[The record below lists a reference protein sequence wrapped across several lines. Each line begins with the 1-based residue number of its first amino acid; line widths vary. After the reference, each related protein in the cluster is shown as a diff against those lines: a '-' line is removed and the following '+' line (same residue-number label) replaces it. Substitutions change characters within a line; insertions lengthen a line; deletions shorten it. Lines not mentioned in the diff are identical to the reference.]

1 MRISDWSSDVCSS
14 DLAVIFPSS
23 DRIYKILFATIG
35 DCDSDESNSVDA
47 SSDQSVGEYSASVPS
62 LLTAISRP
70 PARIGPV
77 QRIGS
82 FFFFSVS
89 MRQRARCWSQS
100 TLPLPRPTPSS
111 LPTSVLAS
119 PPPHTPYGVETTP

>member
-47 SSDQSVGEYSASVPS
+47 SSDPSVGEYSASVPS

-82 FFFFSVS
+82 LFFFSVWRS
-89 MRQRARCWSQS
+89 EEGRVGKEGGS
-100 TLPLPRPTPSS
+100 TGRSRW
-111 LPTSVLAS
+111 
-119 PPPHTPYGVETTP
+119 

>member
-47 SSDQSVGEYSASVPS
+47 SSDPSVGEYSASVPS

-82 FFFFSVS
+82 FFFFRSEENTS
-89 MRQRARCWSQS
+89 ELTTLMRNSYAVF
-100 TLPLPRPTPSS
+100 TLQ
-111 LPTSVLAS
+111 
-119 PPPHTPYGVETTP
+119 